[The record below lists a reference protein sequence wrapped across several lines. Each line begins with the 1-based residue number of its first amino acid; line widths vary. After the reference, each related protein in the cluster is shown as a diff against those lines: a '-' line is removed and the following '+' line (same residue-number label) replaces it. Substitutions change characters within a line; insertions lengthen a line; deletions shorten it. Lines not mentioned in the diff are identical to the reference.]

1 MMSCHWIMNKVLLI
15 LSVFLL
21 AACAEK
27 SENQLLLDRVL
38 SLCLDSEY
46 EMADEFFAKH
56 RDELKQ
62 PLSEADS
69 MYTVFLGEVLSL
81 NTIEDDVFSL
91 PQFIDTTKINTVID
105 YYIEHPDKEKLA
117 LSYLIKSMKLYMSS
131 RQNDGVYCFKQ
142 AENIINTLN
151 NNTLYMMLESVRVNY
166 MTNNMDFKSGVRLV
180 DEMMKYAVNQKDR
193 NACHISKAF
202 FYMAGGNTDS
212 AKYCMKLS
220 SVDTTDYGYMG
231 EYAWIFAD
239 DEPEKAE
246 QYARKVLTDKP
257 KSIHSDYAKL
267 AIVNLYIQRGQL
279 AEIEPFLKNNPIYGS
294 YTQILCVEKLF
305 YCFKENGDNEKA
317 VYYAG
322 FLNKMNH
329 VIVSYITDY
338 KVAQNS
344 QKYDYENSRL
354 KTQNFIQLLII
365 IFIIVIMVCVLFIY
379 RQRRGYENELAVN
392 RQILKESRDRIEE
405 LKAVTSSDNTKEIN
419 RLQAKISEIENRYA
433 ELYREGKQLYE
444 QIFVNNGNS
453 GQWNKKDYEKFLEYY
468 KTVDLSLLAQIEGEY
483 PGINPR
489 QTFYKLLAAKDYDKP
504 SIMKIMAIQEDVT
517 FRALKSKVEGMRK
530 K

>member
-1 MMSCHWIMNKVLLI
+1 MTKKSIIIILL
-15 LSVFLL
+15 FLL

-27 SENQLLLDRVL
+27 SENQQLLDRVL

-46 EMADEFFAKH
+46 EMADEFYAKH
-56 RDELKQ
+56 KEELKL

-69 MYTVFLGEVLSL
+69 MYTVFLDELLSL
-81 NTIEDDVFSL
+81 NTVDNDVFAL

-105 YYIEHPDKEKLA
+105 YYVEHPDKEKLA

-131 RQNDGVYCFKQ
+131 RQNDGVYYFKQ
-142 AENIINTLN
+142 AEDIINTLN
-151 NNTLYMMLESVRVNY
+151 NNTLYMMLESVRVSY
-166 MTNNMDFKSGVRLV
+166 MTNNMDFKSGLTLV
-180 DEMMKYAVNQKDR
+180 DDVMKYAVNQKNR

-212 AKYCMKLS
+212 AKYCMRLCSIDTSDYSYLS
-220 SVDTTDYGYMG
+220 H
-231 EYAWIFAD
+231 YAWIFAND
-239 DEPEKAE
+239 DTTKAE
-246 QYARKVLTDKP
+246 QYARKVLSDKP

-267 AIVNLYIQRGQL
+267 AIINIYIQRGQIS
-279 AEIEPFLKNNPIYGS
+279 EIEPFLKNNPIYGS
-294 YTQILCVEKLF
+294 YSQMLCVEKLF
-305 YCFKENGDNEKA
+305 NCYKENGDNEKA

-322 FLNKMNH
+322 ILNQINH

-354 KTQNFIQLLII
+354 KTQNFIQLLVI

-405 LKAVTSSDNTKEIN
+405 LKAVTSSDNSKEIN

-468 KTVDLSLLAQIEGEY
+468 KTVDLSLLAQIDDEY

-489 QTFYKLLAAKDYDKP
+489 QTFYKLLASKDYDKP

-517 FRALKSKVEGMRK
+517 FRALKSKVESLRRK
-530 K
+530 F